1 MWYSLYVS
9 ETTKLAEDHDIRD
22 QRESRLCYNLII
34 CNNGFGNGQ
43 KMFSC
48 PMDYYSICDINS
60 KNEMNKKADGLK
72 VQQLKNYTSDPYME

>member
-1 MWYSLYVS
+1 
-9 ETTKLAEDHDIRD
+9 
-22 QRESRLCYNLII
+22 
-34 CNNGFGNGQ
+34 
-43 KMFSC
+43 MFSC